1 MKKAT
6 RARQAAPEEKRAPDW
21 LGMHRTMLLIRHFE
35 EAVRSLASAG
45 AVPGLAHLCAGQ
57 EATNVGV
64 IAALDKRDMIASHH
78 RGHGHCLAK
87 GSDVTGLLAE
97 ILGRETGLCGGRSG
111 SMHVFDLE
119 NGNLGTNGIVGGGIP
134 LAAGAALAARA
145 RGSNEV
151 FVCFFGDGALNQGLL
166 HECMNMAAIWKLPV
180 LFVCENNGYG
190 EFTAIDDVT
199 AGPSITGRG
208 EVFGIPSRMVDG
220 MDVRAV
226 HGAAARRSACAR
238 GKGAVLHRVQHVAVR
253 RASRGGQA
261 GLQGGRG
268 DKALAGAR
276 SNPQVCEAPDR
287 RRPGEPR
294 AAEGHGDARERAR
307 ARRRGAG
314 ARRAGACAAAALG
327 ARQWLS
333 RAC

>member
-57 EATNVGV
+57 EATNVGA

-226 HGAAARRSACAR
+226 HGAAARAAAHARAGKGPSFIVCNTWRFGGHHVGDKQDYKADAETKRWLARDPILKSAKRLIADGLASPARLKAMETRVNALVRDAVEQAR
-238 GKGAVLHRVQHVAVR
+238 GAPEPAPQRLWEHVN
-253 RASRGGQA
+253 G
-261 GLQGGRG
+261 
-268 DKALAGAR
+268 
-276 SNPQVCEAPDR
+276 
-287 RRPGEPR
+287 
-294 AAEGHGDARERAR
+294 
-307 ARRRGAG
+307 
-314 ARRAGACAAAALG
+314 
-327 ARQWLS
+327 
-333 RAC
+333 

>member
-1 MKKAT
+1 MSKS
-6 RARQAAPEEKRAPDW
+6 ARRKTQGRAAPQREPDW
-21 LGMHRTMLLIRHFE
+21 LGIHRTMLLIRHFE
-35 EAVRSLASAG
+35 ETVRSLASGG

-64 IAALDKRDMIASHH
+64 IAALGQRDMIASHH

-87 GSDVTGLLAE
+87 GADVTALMAE
-97 ILGRETGLCGGRSG
+97 ILGKAGGLCGGRSG
-111 SMHVFDLE
+111 SMHVIDLE
-119 NGNLGTNGIVGGGIP
+119 HGNLGTNGIVGGGIP

-145 RGSNEV
+145 RGGDEV

-199 AGPSITGRG
+199 AGPSIIARG

-226 HGAAARRSACAR
+226 HAAATRAVAHAR
-238 GKGAVLHRVQHVAVR
+238 AGKGPSFLVCNTWRFGGHHV
-253 RASRGGQA
+253 
-261 GLQGGRG
+261 G
-268 DKALAGAR
+268 DKQEYKMDAETKRWLARDPIPKSAKRLVTEGLATPAR
-276 SNPQVCEAPDR
+276 LKAMEARVIADVRNAADVCRAMAEPAPQRLLEHV
-287 RRPGEPR
+287 
-294 AAEGHGDARERAR
+294 HG
-307 ARRRGAG
+307 
-314 ARRAGACAAAALG
+314 
-327 ARQWLS
+327 
-333 RAC
+333 

>member
-1 MKKAT
+1 MNKAE
-6 RARQAAPEEKRAPDW
+6 RARPQARANDKRAPDW
-21 LGMHRTMLLIRHFE
+21 LAMHRTMLVIRHFE
-35 EAVRSLASAG
+35 EAVRQLASSG

-64 IAALDKRDMIASHH
+64 IAALEKRDMIASHH

-87 GSDVTGLLAE
+87 GADVAGLLAE

-119 NGNLGTNGIVGGGIP
+119 HGNLGTNGIVGGGIP

-145 RGSNEV
+145 RGSDEV
-151 FVCFFGDGALNQGLL
+151 CVCFFGDGALNQGLL

-199 AGPSITGRG
+199 AGPSITARG
-208 EVFGIPSRMVDG
+208 EVFGIPSKMIDG

-226 HGAAARRSACAR
+226 HGAASRAVAHARA
-238 GKGAVLHRVQHVAVR
+238 GKGPSFIVCNTWRFGGHHV
-253 RASRGGQA
+253 
-261 GLQGGRG
+261 G
-268 DKALAGAR
+268 DKQEYKVDAETKRWLARDPILKSARKLIADGLATPARLKALETRVAAQIR
-276 SNPQVCEAPDR
+276 NVVEQVRKAP
-287 RRPGEPR
+287 EP
-294 AAEGHGDARERAR
+294 AAQRLHEHVHG
-307 ARRRGAG
+307 
-314 ARRAGACAAAALG
+314 
-327 ARQWLS
+327 
-333 RAC
+333 